1 MARKFKLI
9 GETTPEKKRKSV
21 GILMPKFC
29 IFFRNSIYYLFVHL
43 MCVNNMT
50 IKVCC
55 IDDIVISRCVI
66 GETKNEAGHYNGFGF
81 DTI

>member
-1 MARKFKLI
+1 
-9 GETTPEKKRKSV
+9 
-21 GILMPKFC
+21 
-29 IFFRNSIYYLFVHL
+29 

-55 IDDIVISRCVI
+55 IDDIVISRFVI

-81 DTI
+81 DTV

>member
-1 MARKFKLI
+1 
-9 GETTPEKKRKSV
+9 
-21 GILMPKFC
+21 
-29 IFFRNSIYYLFVHL
+29 

-66 GETKNEAGHYNGFGF
+66 GETKMSQANIMALVSTPFEYF
-81 DTI
+81 